1 MRLRRLAVLAFSA
14 CLLAILPQASAAA
27 ANVSPGRLLTSA
39 DIPAALGTPIA
50 GKSVAVTLPA
60 HGRLELCDTLLGSWQ
75 VQIAGPATFTQVTIP
90 TKARSF
96 AAVSEL
102 AYVFPTTAAA
112 ERAYGQLAKAV
123 TRCDR
128 VASGSQPG
136 GGKVTT
142 KITNG
147 SFPGVTAHP
156 QVWVSHR
163 DTYTGKKASDNT
175 EDGNLSVFTQSR
187 NAILVTM
194 ATEQGNGDFTSAQ
207 SLALG
212 QLAQD
217 LSERWYATA
226 PVTITPAA
234 NATTVN
240 LVVGQQARFSGLP
253 LQNGQDLN
261 VTADPKGV
269 VAITR
274 TAAGTPV
281 ITATSPGSTKVTVS
295 YDEGGAPVLSLTI
308 NVSAA

>member
-1 MRLRRLAVLAFSA
+1 
-14 CLLAILPQASAAA
+14 
-27 ANVSPGRLLTSA
+27 
-39 DIPAALGTPIA
+39 
-50 GKSVAVTLPA
+50 
-60 HGRLELCDTLLGSWQ
+60 
-75 VQIAGPATFTQVTIP
+75 
-90 TKARSF
+90 
-96 AAVSEL
+96 
-102 AYVFPTTAAA
+102 
-112 ERAYGQLAKAV
+112 
-123 TRCDR
+123 
-128 VASGSQPG
+128 
-136 GGKVTT
+136 
-142 KITNG
+142 
-147 SFPGVTAHP
+147 
-156 QVWVSHR
+156 
-163 DTYTGKKASDNT
+163 
-175 EDGNLSVFTQSR
+175 
-187 NAILVTM
+187 M
-194 ATEQGNGDFTSAQ
+194 ATEQGNGDFNSAQ

-226 PVTITPAA
+226 PATITPAA

-253 LQNGQDLN
+253 LLNGQDLN